1 MPDLS
6 KLEQIFKQTTPGKE
20 VELYRAHVEWRQL
33 KNRTVNDPAVVAA
46 KAAAEA
52 ATTDLEKRNRLRI
65 YYETFYARMRALA
78 STPQMVAYLDSMK
91 TAHLR
96 LLDQPRVR
104 PTPDSGKKPESTPA
118 QSALPTPEQPPLPTP
133 EEPPQAA
140 PDLPN
145 E

>member
-6 KLEQIFKQTTPGKE
+6 TLEDVFKTISPGKE

-33 KNRTVNDPAVVAA
+33 KNRTVNDPAVVSA

-52 ATTDLEKRNRLRI
+52 ATTDLEKRNRLHV

-78 STPQMVAYLDSMK
+78 STPQMMTYLDSMK
-91 TAHLR
+91 TAHLN

-104 PTPDSGKKPESTPA
+104 PTPDTGKKSRPTPA
-118 QSALPTPEQPPLPTP
+118 QFALPTPELSPPPLP
-133 EEPPQAA
+133 EPG
-140 PDLPN
+140 LPN